1 MYRQENRNHT
11 LKSKEKGMK
20 KTSQSLQKT
29 RERDKRNRIQW
40 LEIISL
46 IIITGKK
53 SIQVQIECD
62 VKSDIS

>member
-1 MYRQENRNHT
+1 
-11 LKSKEKGMK
+11 MK

-29 RERDKRNRIQW
+29 RERDKRNRSQW